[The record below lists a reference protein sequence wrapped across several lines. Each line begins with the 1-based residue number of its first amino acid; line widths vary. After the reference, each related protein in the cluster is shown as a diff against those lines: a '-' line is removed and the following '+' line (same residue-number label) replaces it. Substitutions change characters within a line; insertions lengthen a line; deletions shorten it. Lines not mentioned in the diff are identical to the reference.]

1 MSDLEAQNGTLCAG
15 SFIRLS
21 TERLLDVVQLAQDK
35 HIQGRDIVVL
45 MLALHF
51 CNWKTGKARFTA
63 KRMSEILGT
72 AQNNVRASLK
82 RLRLCSLLVQAE
94 ERDGTP
100 YYIPHPRI
108 FVCGNGRPRGLLLKA
123 YSDAVYGKNNKLST
137 EDLEDEFT
145 EEEFEQEPF

>member
-1 MSDLEAQNGTLCAG
+1 MSDPEAQNGTLYAG
-15 SFIRLS
+15 SFIRHS
-21 TERLLDVVQLAQDK
+21 TEKLLDVVHLAQNK
-35 HIQGRDIVVL
+35 HIQGRDLVVL

-72 AQNNVRASLK
+72 AQSNVRASLK

-100 YYIPHPRI
+100 YYIPHPKI

-123 YSDAVYGKNNKLST
+123 YNDAVYGKDHEHCT
-137 EDLEDEFT
+137 DELEPQEQD
-145 EEEFEQEPF
+145 FEQEPF

>member
-1 MSDLEAQNGTLCAG
+1 MSDLEAQNGTPYAG

-21 TERLLDVVQLAQDK
+21 TEKLLDVVHLAQNK
-35 HIQGRDIVVL
+35 HIQGRDLVVL

-63 KRMSEILGT
+63 KRMSDILGT

-100 YYIPHPRI
+100 YYIPHPKI
-108 FVCGNGRPRGLLLKA
+108 FVCGNGKPRGLLLKA
-123 YSDAVYGKNNKLST
+123 YYDAVYGKDHEYCTDEL
-137 EDLEDEFT
+137 ELQEQDL
-145 EEEFEQEPF
+145 EQEPF

>member
-1 MSDLEAQNGTLCAG
+1 MSDPEAQNGTLYAG

-21 TERLLDVVQLAQDK
+21 TERLLDVVRLAQNK
-35 HIQGRDIVVL
+35 HIQGRDLVVL

-51 CNWKTGKARFTA
+51 CNWKTGKAKFTA

-72 AQNNVRASLK
+72 AQSNVRASLK

-100 YYIPHPRI
+100 YYIPHPKI

-123 YSDAVYGKNNKLST
+123 YNDAVYGKNNELST

-145 EEEFEQEPF
+145 EEESEQEPF